1 MDEDAESDGH
11 EEGPAAGSLDAPD
24 RGVVKLN
31 AEDIEER
38 GPASFDRTLLAA
50 RLPRLR
56 RVACGRVGVCVV
68 GPGAHACT
76 LAHNNPAASA
86 F

>member
-1 MDEDAESDGH
+1 MDEDAESGGH

-38 GPASFDRTLLAA
+38 GAASFDRTLLAA
-50 RLPRLR
+50 RLPRL
-56 RVACGRVGVCVV
+56 
-68 GPGAHACT
+68 P
-76 LAHNNPAASA
+76 
-86 F
+86 